1 MFNRKCLDSG
11 VGQRM
16 SYQVNSNTVSSIATT
31 NKLVLDNL
39 DNRLVLPKHELTN

>member
-31 NKLVLDNL
+31 NKLVLDN
-39 DNRLVLPKHELTN
+39 RLVLPKHELTN